1 MFACLSTISLI
12 AAADSV
18 RAAILIPLA
27 IACIVVALVGP
38 IAAFKG
44 MLHIPAYCGFA
55 LLFLVFGFVI
65 GKLVGMQ
72 QLRGS
77 LSGVCLSVVFFLT
90 MAACLSSVLAIFFYR
105 QPEI

>member
-12 AAADSV
+12 AAAASV

-27 IACIVVALVGP
+27 IGCFVVALLGP
-38 IAAFKG
+38 IAAFRG

-65 GKLVGMQ
+65 GKLIGMQ
-72 QLRGS
+72 IRGS
-77 LSGVCLSVVFFLT
+77 LSGVCLSIIFFLT

>member
-1 MFACLSTISLI
+1 MFACLSTISLV

-27 IACIVVALVGP
+27 IGCLLVALVGP
-38 IAAFKG
+38 IAAFRG

-65 GKLVGMQ
+65 GKLTGMQ
-72 QLRGS
+72 IRGS
-77 LSGVCLSVVFFLT
+77 LSGVCLSIIFFLT
-90 MAACLSSVLAIFFYR
+90 MAACLGSVLAIFFYR

>member
-1 MFACLSTISLI
+1 MFACLLTISLI

-55 LLFLVFGFVI
+55 LLFLVFGLVI
-65 GKLVGMQ
+65 GKLAGMQ
-72 QLRGS
+72 IRGS
-77 LSGVCLSVVFFLT
+77 LSGVCLSIIFFLA
-90 MAACLSSVLAIFFYR
+90 MAACLGSVLAIFFYR
-105 QPEI
+105 QREI

>member
-1 MFACLSTISLI
+1 MFVCLSTISLI

-27 IACIVVALVGP
+27 IGCLLVALVGP
-38 IAAFKG
+38 IAAFRG

-65 GKLVGMQ
+65 GKLIGMQ
-72 QLRGS
+72 IRGS
-77 LSGVCLSVVFFLT
+77 LAGVCLSMIFFLA
-90 MAACLSSVLAIFFYR
+90 MAACLGSVLAIFFYR